1 MRMRLV
7 SSDAGFLKTF
17 WARESKASCRLIS
30 SITQKDEGA
39 VLQGFPVIRTRK
51 IRILLK
57 FRRNHHLAKR

>member
-7 SSDAGFLKTF
+7 SSDVDFLLFGQEQQKQAG
-17 WARESKASCRLIS
+17 RLIS

-39 VLQGFPVIRTRK
+39 VFARIPVIRTRK

-57 FRRNHHLAKR
+57 LGATIVWLEY